1 MHAIVYVSEYTKSD
15 ESINQ
20 DLNDITKIAKE
31 TNPTLSITGLLFY
44 HNRKFLQII
53 EGEKDSLE
61 KLMVSIEKDPRH
73 RNIERIIDEK
83 AIRRSYE
90 DWNMDSFNLSDH
102 KSLDLDKLKII
113 NQIYKESWLLESEVL
128 IDFYKLMLQQEDL
141 TKYNI

>member
-128 IDFYKLMLQQEDL
+128 IDFYKLKLQQDDL

>member
-31 TNPTLSITGLLFY
+31 TNPTLGITGLIFY
-44 HNRKFLQII
+44 HKRKFLQII
-53 EGEKDSLE
+53 EGEKESLE

-90 DWNMDSFNLSDH
+90 DWNMDAFNLSDH
-102 KSLDLDKLKII
+102 ESLDLDKLKII
-113 NQIYKESWLLESEVL
+113 NKIYKESWLLESKIL
-128 IDFYKLMLQQEDL
+128 IDFYKLMLQHEDL

>member
-90 DWNMDSFNLSDH
+90 DWNMDAFNLSDH
-102 KSLDLDKLKII
+102 ESLDLDKLKII
-113 NQIYKESWLLESEVL
+113 NKIYKESWLLESKIL
-128 IDFYKLMLQQEDL
+128 IDFYKLMLQHEDL

>member
-31 TNPTLSITGLLFY
+31 TNPTLDITGLLFY

-53 EGEKDSLE
+53 EGEKESLE

-73 RNIERIIDEK
+73 RNIERLIDEK
-83 AIRRSYE
+83 AIRRSYK

-102 KSLDLDKLKII
+102 ESLDLDKLKII
-113 NQIYKESWLLESEVL
+113 NKIYKESWLLESEIL